1 MSKEKEVNQ
10 NAPQEEKK
18 GVKGFFA
25 KHSELLKFI
34 LFNIAGALSS
44 AVELVIHFVLE
55 KWVFASLMGVA
66 IGGIF
71 AKLGYGDKGSML
83 SYLIS
88 TTIGYA
94 IAFVLNR
101 KVSFK
106 ADSNVALSVFLYILM
121 VIFTIFMNSFVIGQ
135 LLDQWITVP
144 LTNKGMEN
152 LGILVSKMIAMAV
165 PVIWTYPCNR
175 FIIHR
180 KKKETDAE

>member
-1 MSKEKEVNQ
+1 MSDK
-10 NAPQEEKK
+10 AEEKLEEKNEK
-18 GVKGFFA
+18 GIKAFFA
-25 KHSELLKFI
+25 RHAELLKFI
-34 LFNIAGALSS
+34 LWNIAGMISS
-44 AVELVIHFVLE
+44 AVELAVHFILE

-71 AKLGYGDKGSML
+71 EKLGYGDKGSMY

-106 ADSNVALSVFLYILM
+106 ADSNVALSIFLYIIM

-135 LLDQWITVP
+135 ALDLWITTP
-144 LTNKGMEN
+144 LTEKGLEN
-152 LGILVSKMIAMAV
+152 IGILLSKIIAMAV
-165 PVIWTYPCNR
+165 PAIWTYPCNR

-180 KKKETDAE
+180 KKKEQD

>member
-1 MSKEKEVNQ
+1 MSKEKEINQ
-10 NAPQEEKK
+10 NESPSEKK
-18 GVKGFFA
+18 GIKGFFA

-106 ADSNVALSVFLYILM
+106 ADSNVALSIFLYILM

-135 LLDQWITVP
+135 LLDRWITVP
-144 LTNKGMEN
+144 LSNKGVGD
-152 LGILVSKMIAMAV
+152 LGILISKMIAMAV

-180 KKKETDAE
+180 KKKPDAE